1 MSDDTPTADQPAGPH
16 AGRGAGRSADQH
28 TGTPAGRGAGRSAD
42 QHTGTPAN
50 RSVKRLRDPRALR
63 ALAHPIRLSLV
74 GLLRVEGPLTAT
86 RAAELLG
93 ESSASM
99 SFHLRQLAKYG
110 MVEEAGGGK
119 GRERPWRAT
128 AMFTNLPETAENPDL
143 AVAADLLS
151 SVIAERYF
159 EDVMGWLE
167 ARQAEPAEWQRAAQ
181 FGDTFL
187 YITADEL
194 AALGEQ
200 TQQMVD
206 QYIDRQANPDLR
218 PPGARLV
225 SYLHLAFP
233 LLRPFGRRPGEGA
246 GQ

>member
-1 MSDDTPTADQPAGPH
+1 MSEESPTADRPAGPR
-16 AGRGAGRSADQH
+16 AER
-28 TGTPAGRGAGRSAD
+28 PAGRPAGKPAGPPADPAAGRPAGKP
-42 QHTGTPAN
+42 TRRPAN
-50 RSVKRLRDPRALR
+50 RSVKQLRDPRALR

-93 ESSASM
+93 ESSAST

-128 AMFTNLPETAENPDL
+128 AMFTNLPEAAENPDL
-143 AVAADLLS
+143 AIAADLLS

-159 EDVMGWLE
+159 EDVMAWLE

-187 YITADEL
+187 YVTPDEL

-206 QYIDRQANPDLR
+206 QYIDRQANPGLR

-233 LLRPFGRRPGEGA
+233 LLRPFGRRPEEET

>member
-1 MSDDTPTADQPAGPH
+1 MSDDSSAARPSADQAP
-16 AGRGAGRSADQH
+16 GRSADQA
-28 TGTPAGRGAGRSAD
+28 TGRPADEDTGR
-42 QHTGTPAN
+42 PAN
-50 RSVKRLRDPRALR
+50 RSVNRLRDPRALR

-110 MVEEAGGGK
+110 LVEEAGGGK

-128 AMFTNLPETAENPDL
+128 SMSTNLPEVAENPDL
-143 AVAADLLS
+143 AVATDLLS

-159 EDVMGWLE
+159 EDVMRWLE
-167 ARQAEPAEWQRAAQ
+167 ARQAEPEEWQRAAQ
-181 FGDTFL
+181 FGDTYL
-187 YITADEL
+187 YVTPAEL

-206 QYIDRQANPDLR
+206 QYLDRQAHPELR
-218 PPGARLV
+218 PPDARLV
-225 SYLHLAFP
+225 AYLHLAFP
-233 LLRPFGRRPGEGA
+233 LLRPFGRRPGEVATPDADTRGDVS
-246 GQ
+246 GP

>member
-1 MSDDTPTADQPAGPH
+1 MADDSTAAGH
-16 AGRGAGRSADQH
+16 
-28 TGTPAGRGAGRSAD
+28 
-42 QHTGTPAN
+42 PAN
-50 RSVKRLRDPRALR
+50 RSVNHLRDPRALR
-63 ALAHPIRLSLV
+63 ALAHPIRISLV
-74 GLLRVEGPLTAT
+74 GLLRVQGPLTAT

-110 MVEEAGGGK
+110 LVEEAGGGK

-128 AMFTNLPETAENPDL
+128 AMFTNLPDVADDPEL

-159 EDVMGWLE
+159 EDVMRWLE
-167 ARQAEPAEWQRAAQ
+167 TRQAEPEEWQRGAQ
-181 FGDTFL
+181 FGDTYL
-187 YITADEL
+187 YVTPEEL

-200 TQQMVD
+200 SQQMVD
-206 QYIDRQANPDLR
+206 RYIDRQAHPELR

-225 SYLHLAFP
+225 AYLHLAFP
-233 LLRPFGRRPGEGA
+233 LLRPFGRLPGEAATPDADDPGEVR
-246 GQ
+246 GS